1 MCLHSICRCSR
12 ICSAL
17 MEMIGGGDDEWF
29 GGKVG
34 PEGEPTVK
42 WIGSG
47 LKSGA
52 VMTTYWP
59 ESALRG

>member
-1 MCLHSICRCSR
+1 
-12 ICSAL
+12 
-17 MEMIGGGDDEWF
+17 MEMVVGGDDEWF